1 MKIYSFSHIGKRD
14 KNEDYLGSNANAF
27 IVCDGIGGYS
37 NGEIASKYI
46 VEKILSI
53 SKNSSVEIKQ
63 ITRILNSLRQLY
75 WWKFKKPK
83 IGTTFVGLFI
93 TKNEYF
99 VAHIGDS
106 RLYFIRPLEA
116 KIWHTWDHSEVSELV
131 KTKQIS
137 REEARTHE
145 AKSSLTKSIST
156 SKTSVKPAITRINKL
171 KQGDIF
177 LLCTDGVYEVWL
189 EHKLMELLCD
199 LSISTKQKMQI
210 IQKHCEILSTDN
222 NSAFLL
228 EVEKQDEISNGN
240 NEEIEWINLVDFK

>member
-14 KNEDYLGSNANAF
+14 KNEDFIGNNLNAF

-37 NGEIASKYI
+37 NGDVASKYI
-46 VEKILSI
+46 VKKLLS
-53 SKNSSVEIKQ
+53 SSENSSVEINQ

-83 IGTTFVGLFI
+83 IGTTFVGLFK

-99 VAHIGDS
+99 VSHIGDS
-106 RLYFIRPLEA
+106 RLYFIRPTEA
-116 KIWHTWDHSEVSELV
+116 KIWHTWDHTEVSELL
-131 KTKQIS
+131 KSKQIS

-145 AKSSLTKSIST
+145 LKLSLTKSVST
-156 SKTSVKPAITRINKL
+156 SKILVNPTITRINEL
-171 KQGDIF
+171 KQGDILF
-177 LLCTDGVYEVWL
+177 LCTDGVYEVWL
-189 EHKLMELLCD
+189 EHKLMELLCIK
-199 LSISTKQKMQI
+199 SISTEQKMQI
-210 IQKHCEILSTDN
+210 IQNHCEILSTDN

-228 EVEKQDEISNGN
+228 EIEKQDKISNGN